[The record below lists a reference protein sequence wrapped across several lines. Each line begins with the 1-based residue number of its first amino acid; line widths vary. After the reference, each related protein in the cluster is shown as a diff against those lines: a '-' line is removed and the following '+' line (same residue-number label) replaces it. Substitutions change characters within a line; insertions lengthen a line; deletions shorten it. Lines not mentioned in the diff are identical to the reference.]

1 MSVQQEK
8 FLEIADAIREKTG
21 TTELIKPCEFAGK
34 IKDVHD
40 AGKQSA
46 YDAFW
51 DTFQQNGNRTD
62 YCASFGCGWTAEMFR
77 PKYPLRPTTV
87 YMMFWNNKGEYI
99 RVDDFDAFCAEH
111 NIVLDFS
118 QCTYA
123 TSALATLHAKRF
135 GTLDFSKCTVMNT
148 LFYSHNWGGGVET
161 IDELIS
167 SETTVFHTS
176 TFESAT
182 NLTNLTISGVIANN
196 GLNVSNCTKLTHE
209 SLLSIIN
216 ALKDFAGTTTT
227 KTVTLG
233 ATNLDK
239 LTDEEKAIAAAKN
252 WTLA

>member
-51 DTFQQNGNRTD
+51 DAFQQNGNRTN
-62 YCASFGCGWTAEMFR
+62 YCASFGCGWTKDLFR
-77 PKYPLRPTTV
+77 PKYEMHPTSA
-87 YMMFWNNKGEYI
+87 YMMFWNNMGEYI
-99 RVDDFDAFCAEH
+99 TVEDFDAFCKEN

-118 QCTYA
+118 QCTNA
-123 TSALATLHAKRF
+123 TYALATLHAKHF
-135 GTLDFSKCTVMNT
+135 GVLDFSKCTAMST

-161 IDELIS
+161 IDELKS
-167 SETTVFHTS
+167 SETTVFHSS
-176 TFESAT
+176 TFAHAT
-182 NLTNLTISGVIANN
+182 NLTTLTISGVIANN
-196 GLNVSNCTKLTHE
+196 GFNVSKNTKLTHE
-209 SLLSIIN
+209 SLMSIIN
-216 ALKDFAGTTTT
+216 ALKDYSGTTTT

-233 ATNLDK
+233 AENLTK
-239 LTDEEKAIAAAKN
+239 LTDEEKAIATSKN
-252 WTLA
+252 WSLA